1 MLKLKHGL
9 SYIFFRNHIIEAKH
23 KLSSSRNLSKD
34 DLLTYY
40 FSKFVRSIILDKTA
54 GVHLSV
60 TAVAILKS
68 NNFVGQGIADSVDV
82 EAVQSEAK
90 KLYEKY
96 SEDARK
102 KSEGSLTHGKKRSSE
117 KSDSSAVPNKVRKI
131 DSEQKCDSQAPKGD
145 EKKQQPS
152 FESSMLS
159 ISKSSLSNPNKG
171 KGTSSTYLKELMS
184 RETKRKV
191 LPATAVAMDKNAKTL
206 AGFNVGSKACNNNDT
221 ENTLAGEKGVKA
233 VAKESASKQ
242 TNVAPSTTENT
253 SVSMNATGK
262 HDQVWPLTQFFCFL
276 FVKTLSFNQ
285 SMTLHRGNAI
295 LFRSSQQLPR
305 LRLRPS
311 TRRQQQ
317 LTQTLIVRLLK
328 THFFTSILDFEKSTQ
343 WN

>member
-1 MLKLKHGL
+1 M
-9 SYIFFRNHIIEAKH
+9 
-23 KLSSSRNLSKD
+23 SKD

-82 EAVQSEAK
+82 KEVQSEAK

-117 KSDSSAVPNKVRKI
+117 KSDTSAVPNKVRKI
-131 DSEQKCDSQAPKGD
+131 DSEQKSDSQAPKGD
-145 EKKQQPS
+145 EKKQPS

-206 AGFNVGSKACNNNDT
+206 AGFNVVSKACNSNDT
-221 ENTLAGEKGVKA
+221 ESTLAGEKGVKA
-233 VAKESASKQ
+233 VPKETVSKQ
-242 TNVAPSTTENT
+242 TNVAPPTTENT
-253 SVSMNATGK
+253 SVSMNATVK
-262 HDQVWPLTQFFCFL
+262 HDQPNERNHPVPSTPAVSATLTPP
-276 FVKTLSFNQ
+276 KTPTTAKQPHQPAEETRTTPCTPSRPEN
-285 SMTLHRGNAI
+285 TDANALAAI
-295 LFRSSQQLPR
+295 TPVSEAGKLMIVN
-305 LRLRPS
+305 LRLCVLYY
-311 TRRQQQ
+311 
-317 LTQTLIVRLLK
+317 LTSV
-328 THFFTSILDFEKSTQ
+328 
-343 WN
+343 